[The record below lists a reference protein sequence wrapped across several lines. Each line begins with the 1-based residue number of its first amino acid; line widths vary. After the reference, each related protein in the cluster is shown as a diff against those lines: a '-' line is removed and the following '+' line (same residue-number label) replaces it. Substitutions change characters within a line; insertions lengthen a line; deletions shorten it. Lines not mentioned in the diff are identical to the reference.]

1 MTIHDRKPPAP
12 IDGAFSFPTPY
23 QVLAL
28 LRDLTYT
35 TIHHHV
41 VYSDCAHP
49 EVRYFLEHA
58 RAMLYNLSPQNMAKV
73 ERLTSWEALGS
84 GRLPNPELQC
94 PHGTDK
100 LDDKTERESTV
111 EELSG
116 AVMPTTPAQLFC
128 TKHMVF
134 RDTDWAVDKEKIMI
148 RYCARPDL
156 HDGPCRFTRTAG
168 P

>member
-1 MTIHDRKPPAP
+1 MTIHDRKSPPP

-28 LRDLTYT
+28 LRDLTFT

-49 EVRYFLEHA
+49 EVRYYLEHA

-73 ERLTSWEALGS
+73 DRLTTWEALGS

-111 EELSG
+111 AELTG
-116 AVMPTTPAQLFC
+116 AINTLPQQKFC
-128 TKHMVF
+128 DKHIVT
-134 RDTDWAVDKEKIMI
+134 RQADWAIDKEKITI
-148 RYCARPDL
+148 KWCALP
-156 HDGPCRFTRTAG
+156 HVHSGSCSFTRTAG